1 MRQETATVV
10 EQAGRITGYSTEVG
24 FLGYSVAESNEDLK
38 ALIGAAKSFSGPGFL
53 LPTRNSALMRWCLE
67 KGLRVV
73 MPMTLMSTGLYNE
86 PKGAFMPSV
95 VY

>member
-1 MRQETATVV
+1 M
-10 EQAGRITGYSTEVG
+10 
-24 FLGYSVAESNEDLK
+24 K
-38 ALIGAAKSFSGPGFL
+38 ALIGAAPSFTGAGFL
-53 LPTRNSALMRWCLE
+53 LPTRNSDLMRWCLE

-86 PKGAFMPSV
+86 PGGAFLPSV